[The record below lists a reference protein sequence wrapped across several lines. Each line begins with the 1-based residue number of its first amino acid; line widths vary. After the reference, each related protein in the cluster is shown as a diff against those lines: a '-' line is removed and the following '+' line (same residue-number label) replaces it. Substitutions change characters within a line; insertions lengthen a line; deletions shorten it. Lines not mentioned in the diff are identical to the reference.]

1 MLEALLLAAVLA
13 DGPAPD
19 RGEAL
24 RDAARAGDLH
34 AVTRL
39 LDAGVPVDAK
49 APRHGQTPLLFAAG
63 EGRLE
68 VVRLL
73 VERGA
78 DVNARETFFG
88 QTPLL
93 SALGGPPGGPHRE
106 VALFLLSK
114 GALDASEALD
124 AAARGGDVELARAAL
139 ATGRVEPLE
148 LAAARVTADAADGK
162 SPELAALLAA
172 AKVATPKRA
181 PYTAAPETLKRYAG
195 RYRGGNGP
203 EATVTVRGAGLVVT
217 GAGPELVV
225 TAIADGRFA
234 NETGDA
240 EVAFWGRAGTVES
253 LLVNRA
259 GVVTRFG
266 LVTADPAP
274 LKQAAAPAVDA
285 AAPRGPARPW
295 PQFRG
300 PQASGVGDGQGVPA
314 TWDVAKGV
322 NVRFKTP
329 LPGLSLSSPIVWG
342 GRIFVTSAI
351 SAKGETPIKTG
362 LYGDGTSVDD
372 MSSHSFRLYALD
384 AKTGAVAW
392 EREVVKT
399 PPTVRRHM
407 KSSLA
412 NATPATDGK
421 NVVVL
426 FGTVGVLAAFDWDG
440 KERWRKDVGVI
451 DCNDPQAGVAE
462 WGHASSP
469 ILYDDLAIV
478 QGDRRKDS
486 FLAAYR
492 LADGAEAWRVARD
505 EPSTWATPNVLRAPS
520 GDELLTNGQTI
531 RAYDPKNGRVLWTLK
546 PNSEVVVAS
555 PIVAD
560 GMAFVTAGYPPVR
573 PVYAVRA
580 GQRGDLTLPDGQSA
594 SAAIAWSHPRGG
606 TYIPTPLHYR
616 GHLYTVNN
624 NGILTCYRADTGAQV
639 YQTRLGAAG
648 ASFAASP
655 VAADGRLFFA
665 SETGEVYVLRAGP
678 EFELLATNV
687 MDEVV
692 MATPALSDG
701 LMVVRTTGHV
711 VGLAMPERA
720 AAR

>member
-1 MLEALLLAAVLA
+1 M
-13 DGPAPD
+13 
-19 RGEAL
+19 
-24 RDAARAGDLH
+24 DA
-34 AVTRL
+34 
-39 LDAGVPVDAK
+39 
-49 APRHGQTPLLFAAG
+49 
-63 EGRLE
+63 
-68 VVRLL
+68 
-73 VERGA
+73 
-78 DVNARETFFG
+78 
-88 QTPLL
+88 
-93 SALGGPPGGPHRE
+93 
-106 VALFLLSK
+106 
-114 GALDASEALD
+114 
-124 AAARGGDVELARAAL
+124 GDVELAKAAL

-148 LAAARVTADAADGK
+148 LAAARVAADAAEKK
-162 SPELAALLAA
+162 SADLQALLAA
-172 AKVATPKRA
+172 AQAKPPKRA
-181 PYTAAPETLKRYAG
+181 PYAAAADQLKKYAG
-195 RYRGGNGP
+195 RYRGGSGP
-203 EATVTVRGAGLVVT
+203 ETAVAVRGNELVVT

-225 TAIADGRFA
+225 TPFADGRFA
-234 NETGDA
+234 NASGDA
-240 EVAFWGRAGTVES
+240 EVRFYGRAGTVEGLS
-253 LLVNRA
+253 VNRA
-259 GVVTRFG
+259 GQVARYG

-274 LKQAAAPAVDA
+274 LKQAEAPSLDA
-285 AAPRGPARPW
+285 AAPREPARPW

-314 TWDVAKGV
+314 TWDVAKGT

-342 GRIFVTSAI
+342 GRIFLTSAV
-351 SAKGETPIKTG
+351 SAQGETPIKTG

-384 AKTGAVAW
+384 AQTGAVAW
-392 EREVVKT
+392 QREVVKT

-469 ILYDDLAIV
+469 ILYDDLVIV

-492 LADGAEAWRVARD
+492 LADGGEAWRVARD
-505 EPSTWATPNVLRAPS
+505 EPSTWSTPNVLRAPS
-520 GDELLTNGQTI
+520 GDELVTNGQTI
-531 RAYDPKNGRVLWTLK
+531 RAYDPKTGRVLWTLK

-555 PIVAD
+555 PIVTD

-606 TYIPTPLHYR
+606 TYIPTLLHYR

-639 YQTRLGAAG
+639 YQTRLGRSGRRSRPLPSRPTG
-648 ASFAASP
+648 ASS
-655 VAADGRLFFA
+655 
-665 SETGEVYVLRAGP
+665 SRAKRARSTSCARGP
-678 EFELLATNV
+678 SSSCW
-687 MDEVV
+687 
-692 MATPALSDG
+692 P
-701 LMVVRTTGHV
+701 RTSWT
-711 VGLAMPERA
+711 RS
-720 AAR
+720 